1 MKIEIHEKKFD
12 VKKEIDNAV
21 NYLKW
26 YANTY
31 LANCPNKYVIGM
43 SGGKDSLVACKL
55 ATMAV
60 GEDKVV
66 GLILPNGIQK
76 DLDDAIECCKACGIK
91 YSIINIGKIYEDLEN
106 ALDVETETTRTRV
119 SETNDPAC
127 IRTLVILAMTRRIG
141 GVMLNT
147 CNRNEDV
154 LGYSTF
160 GGDSFGAVG
169 PLCRYTVVEI
179 LAMGDYLELPH
190 RLVHKDPSDGMCGT
204 TDEINLARLLNI
216 PGFTYARHSCLIRGQ
231 KHDFTPDEVER
242 LITHYNKNKFKIE
255 IIQVKH
261 HDVDLYDYFEEYE
274 HTIKSNEESE
284 CIVEDCE
291 EN

>member
-1 MKIEIHEKKFD
+1 MKIEIHEKKFN

-26 YANTY
+26 YAETY
-31 LANCPNKYVIGM
+31 LANCSNKYVIGM
-43 SGGKDSLVACKL
+43 SGGKDSLIACKL

-60 GEDKVV
+60 GKDKVV

-76 DLDDAIECCKACGIK
+76 DLNDAIECCNVCGIK
-91 YSIINIGKIYEDLEN
+91 YHIVNIGKIYEDLEE
-106 ALDVETETTRTRV
+106 ALDTETGTARNKV

-127 IRTLVILAMTRRIG
+127 IRTLAILAMTRRIG

-154 LGYSTF
+154 LGYSSF

-169 PLCRYTVVEI
+169 PLCRYTVTEI
-179 LAMGDYLELPH
+179 IAMGDYLELPY
-190 RLVHKDPSDGMCGT
+190 RLVHKLPSDGMCGT

-231 KHDFTPDEVER
+231 EHGFTPDEVER
-242 LITHYNKNKFKIE
+242 LIAHYNKNKFKIE

-261 HDVDLYDYFEEYE
+261 HDVDLYDYFDEYE
-274 HTIKSNEESE
+274 HTIKKNEESE